1 MSDGTKPVGG
11 GAFPPC
17 ILLKLLDLSKLLDG
31 FLNVVTHMD
40 LSKKLYG
47 FVYVVTWICQ
57 SCVGIFIT
65 DCIQMTGITKSFL
78 EIILRHQF
86 RLEGSQQLGIWR

>member
-1 MSDGTKPVGG
+1 MSDGTLPVGG

-57 SCVGIFIT
+57 SCYIFSRKKVLKPTVCSGNQRIFSNDFGIIALNP
-65 DCIQMTGITKSFL
+65 S
-78 EIILRHQF
+78 
-86 RLEGSQQLGIWR
+86 

>member
-1 MSDGTKPVGG
+1 MMGTLVH
-11 GAFPPC
+11 
-17 ILLKLLDLSKLLDG
+17 
-31 FLNVVTHMD
+31 VQ
-40 LSKKLYG
+40 LYTFSYRKHVIRPQNMPKTADWG
-47 FVYVVTWICQ
+47 V
-57 SCVGIFIT
+57 CVGIFIT